1 MKKFVLLFSGALILF
16 SCAKQVETPV
26 EVPAGKTYTIT
37 AELDNPATR
46 SLTSYDETIGKFMF
60 SWEQNEVIGV
70 VPNGYSTILDFKSVN
85 PTNGVFSFEQRP
97 DDPNEYD
104 SFVMAVSPRAALSDV
119 TTGENTVS
127 YSINYIG
134 QYFQE
139 QSNAI
144 MVAGTPTPKSDGTQ
158 HFKFKHVGALVK
170 VSYANVPA
178 GTHAMVFS
186 TPDHN
191 ITGSFTFNS
200 ATGVEAVAS
209 TATTGTEARVVFLNE
224 PTENQESVDF
234 YLPIPTG
241 KYQTF
246 NVKLVKLVGEEEV
259 TIDGSE
265 QTFSTTSPFTV
276 ARADVVRCP
285 VVTVQDPDDYSGEWI
300 MVGEA
305 EGDYYACPAYTSG
318 NNNIHGVDVAVNGNV
333 VTSDN
338 QTLKMTFTRVTTGT
352 YEGMYT
358 IQDANDWYLYAAG
371 SSNNYLKATA
381 SINNNSEADY
391 YWDIEEDPDG
401 GFSIIASKSEKR
413 NILRFNNTNNG
424 PLFNCYSVTSSGVAG
439 SNVLLYKYEDA
450 VIETPSCATPAI
462 SCSNNVITITC
473 GTADATIYYEIGADE
488 ATTNEPTTSSSVY
501 DSSNKPSI
509 AANSYVKAIAVA
521 DGYNN
526 SAVAGASV
534 TYTENNPET
543 WTLVTSTS
551 ELVAG
556 DLIVIACNTQGA
568 VAGSLNSNKG
578 YLTSVTSGVSF
589 SSDNNKGT
597 IVNLPSEALQFTL
610 GGSTDEWT
618 FTCSAG
624 QLYTNSTDL
633 NFSDIGNGK
642 WKIGFENN
650 NAIVENSTSSNEKLL
665 YNSGSPRFKT
675 YTSNQTA
682 IQLYRK
688 PAGEDTRE
696 DAQLSFS
703 SATATAT
710 VGEPFTAPQLTKNPS
725 DITVTWSSSD
735 QDVAY
740 IYQDSGEIRIKK
752 AGTTTITAKFAGNS
766 QYKPASA
773 IYVLTVNPS
782 YEITLQGVTDGKVF
796 VGAANNAQVTFKV
809 SSSYAWDTNVSFE
822 SNLASSFTITPTQSV
837 AGDDVVVTV
846 TSSVANEAEAARQLG
861 SVTISNSGSTQTIQ
875 IWQKGKVSD
884 WSLVNSSNITLR
896 TTGGTSASTCT
907 VKINNEDVGGLKAGT
922 NNAAGAV
929 KITVPE
935 GSSHLHV
942 HIAGWNGESVKITV
956 TRANNTLQTLTLK
969 SDTGVSGNSPFTL
982 TEKDPSKFYFDIP
995 LSAVST
1001 DIDLSFTATSGKR
1014 FVIWGVN
1021 AE

>member
-1 MKKFVLLFSGALILF
+1 MKKFFFLLTGAALMF
-16 SCAKQVETPV
+16 AGCAKVENENTQVVPEKGTHSVTLQATISNADTRVSADNNGIFAWQETDQISV
-26 EVPAGKTYTIT
+26 ITKYGSLEGELVFSNGITIT
-37 AELDNPATR
+37 DDKATFTFDLNEGQTLGQYAFYPAAEGCMVDSDGFIGFGLRHQLDYAPGVTNMPMLGTLSSNGASFAPVGGVIKLTVASVPSEANYLRFSVPGKKIAGTFLVDNGAIAAEDYDGSDLQAYNYVDIIIPDAYRESTMEFYIPVPTGNLGNPTFAFYKSGETNPLYSISPRIQGGLVIERKDIIVPPELDA
-46 SLTSYDETIGKFMF
+46 S
-60 SWEQNEVIGV
+60 
-70 VPNGYSTILDFKSVN
+70 PN
-85 PTNGVFSFEQRP
+85 
-97 DDPNEYD
+97 
-104 SFVMAVSPRAALSDV
+104 
-119 TTGENTVS
+119 
-127 YSINYIG
+127 
-134 QYFQE
+134 
-139 QSNAI
+139 
-144 MVAGTPTPKSDGTQ
+144 
-158 HFKFKHVGALVK
+158 
-170 VSYANVPA
+170 
-178 GTHAMVFS
+178 
-186 TPDHN
+186 
-191 ITGSFTFNS
+191 
-200 ATGVEAVAS
+200 
-209 TATTGTEARVVFLNE
+209 
-224 PTENQESVDF
+224 
-234 YLPIPTG
+234 
-241 KYQTF
+241 
-246 NVKLVKLVGEEEV
+246 
-259 TIDGSE
+259 
-265 QTFSTTSPFTV
+265 
-276 ARADVVRCP
+276 
-285 VVTVQDPDDYSGEWI
+285 YSGEWI
-300 MVGEA
+300 MAGEA
-305 EGDYYACPAYTSG
+305 DGDYYACPAYTSG
-318 NNNIHGVDVAVNGNV
+318 NNIHGVEVTVNGNV

-352 YEGMYT
+352 YKGMYT
-358 IQDANDWYLYAAG
+358 IQDANEWYLYAAG

-381 SINNNSEADY
+381 SINSSSAADY
-391 YWDIEEDPDG
+391 YWDIEEDPDD

-526 SAVAGASV
+526 STVAGASV

-589 SSDNNKGT
+589 SSDNGT
-597 IVNLPSEALQFTL
+597 IVSLPSEALQFTL

-618 FTCSAG
+618 FTCIAG
-624 QLYTNSTDL
+624 QLYTKSTNL
-633 NFSDIGNGK
+633 NFSNDGNGK
-642 WKIGFENN
+642 WKISFDNN
-650 NAIVENSTSSNEKLL
+650 NAIVENSTSSNEKLY

-725 DITVTWSSSD
+725 DISVTWSSSD
-735 QDVAY
+735 QNVAY
-740 IYQDSGEIRIKK
+740 IDQDGDEMYINK

-773 IYVLTVNPS
+773 SYVLTVNPS

-796 VGAANNAQVTFKV
+796 VSAANNAQVTFKV
-809 SSSYAWDTNVSFE
+809 SSGYAWDTNVSFE
-822 SNLASSFTITPTQSV
+822 SDLASSFTITPTQSV
-837 AGDDVVVTV
+837 AGDEIVVTV
-846 TSSVANEAEAARQLG
+846 TSSVVNETEAARQLG
-861 SVTISNSGSTQTIQ
+861 SVTISNGVSTQTIQ

-884 WSLVNSSNITLR
+884 YSNVNTSNITLTAYSYPANA
-896 TTGGTSASTCT
+896 TTAH
-907 VKINNEDVGGLKAGT
+907 VKIGNIDYDALKAGT
-922 NNAAGAV
+922 GSAAGV
-929 KITVPE
+929 TRIKVPA
-935 GSSHLHV
+935 GTKTLHI
-942 HIAGWNGESVKITV
+942 HIAAWNKESVTV
-956 TRANNTLQTLTLK
+956 GIAGATCNPSTLTLTADSGISGSGSTYTLSGSASSYYK
-969 SDTGVSGNSPFTL
+969 TVSLTNITDDTIL
-982 TEKDPSKFYFDIP
+982 T
-995 LSAVST
+995 
-1001 DIDLSFTATSGKR
+1001 FTATSGNR